1 MMRHRYCLLTSWL
14 MTVTRHATQRAKSK
28 EPTQKFVQ
36 QTTMMDTSQYKVGIV
51 LSVETK
57 SKSGGKPLK
66 VCSVNIGSGDPIVV
80 VTAATNVRDNSR
92 LVVAP
97 VGSTVIN
104 DEGEEQE
111 IKKTAVG
118 GIMSEGMFCDSR
130 MLGWGSGSAGIAAQ
144 VPDSCE
150 LGSAPPTTKPGAPK
164 SSESSTTPAVE
175 VKGLYE
181 KKLTKEEKK
190 KLAEERRAARKA
202 AKEAKNAAAES

>member
-1 MMRHRYCLLTSWL
+1 M
-14 MTVTRHATQRAKSK
+14 V
-28 EPTQKFVQ
+28 
-36 QTTMMDTSQYKVGIV
+36 DTSQYKVGIV

-111 IKKTAVG
+111 IK
-118 GIMSEGMFCDSR
+118 R
-130 MLGWGSGSAGIAAQ
+130 RQWAG
-144 VPDSCE
+144 
-150 LGSAPPTTKPGAPK
+150 
-164 SSESSTTPAVE
+164 
-175 VKGLYE
+175 
-181 KKLTKEEKK
+181 
-190 KLAEERRAARKA
+190 
-202 AKEAKNAAAES
+202 

>member
-1 MMRHRYCLLTSWL
+1 M
-14 MTVTRHATQRAKSK
+14 V
-28 EPTQKFVQ
+28 
-36 QTTMMDTSQYKVGIV
+36 DTSQYKVGIV

-66 VCSVNIGSGDPIVV
+66 VCSVDIGTGDPIVV

-97 VGSTVIN
+97 VGSTIIN

-118 GIMSEGMFCDSR
+118 GIMSDGMFCDSR

-144 VPDSCE
+144 VPDSCD
-150 LGSAPPTTKPGAPK
+150 LGSIPPTSKPGAPNN
-164 SSESSTTPAVE
+164 SSSAESSTVPAVE

-202 AKEAKNAAAES
+202 AKEAKNAASES